1 MNKKWIVLCS
11 AVMLAG
17 CGSTAAPSSFSSP
30 AASSQMGCEWNATD
44 CDDTLSTAASD
55 IDAHVGEKA
64 DMSAYES
71 YDADSDYVFINSD
84 VENMLQRMNN
94 GDTFVTFFGFSSCPW
109 CRDAMP
115 ILNAVALDEG
125 YEVDYINTRLDPSWE
140 SNLDLKD
147 YDKLVDALGD
157 LFPVDDDGKA
167 HLDVPFVVF
176 FKDGKVAASAG
187 YPQYDAHERT
197 INDEEAEEERENFTA
212 GFEALK

>member
-1 MNKKWIVLCS
+1 
-11 AVMLAG
+11 
-17 CGSTAAPSSFSSP
+17 
-30 AASSQMGCEWNATD
+30 MGCEWNATD

-71 YDADSDYVFINSD
+71 YDADTDYVFINSD

-187 YPQYDAHERT
+187 NGVNPIQGLRLIFLLVAR
-197 INDEEAEEERENFTA
+197 EEAAAFASAKKPLSGKESEIFNMCKHKRFPCSA
-212 GFEALK
+212 